1 MLILLKN
8 ITCFS
13 PACLGGRDIV
23 IAGSRIYRILPGG
36 QARDHELYQSIIDG
50 TGLCAFPGLVDQ
62 HVHII
67 GGGGEEGFISRLP
80 EIGIEDIRAAGV
92 TTLVGLL
99 GADGCARSL
108 SALYAKAK
116 ALEEQGVTTY
126 IYAGS
131 YAMPPVTMTGSMVS
145 DLVLIDKVIGAGEIA
160 ISDHRSS
167 HPTLEDMIKLACD
180 VHLGGMLGGKAGIL
194 HLHVGDG
201 RDGLSLLFE
210 MMRQTDLPVNMF
222 IPTHTNRNPRLFSE
236 AMDYCRAGG
245 RIDLTSGEAAGIPVP
260 QAIAKLIDADIDLTR
275 VTVSSDSNGSTPGGS
290 PGKIGVLYEDLKNS
304 IVQNRLE
311 PETVWP
317 LFSENAAKV
326 LGLFPKKGVLQE
338 GSDADILITDRKYNP
353 QMLFCRGIAFS

>member
-8 ITCFS
+8 IKCYS
-13 PACLGGRDIV
+13 PVCLGRRDIL
-23 IAGSRIYRILPGG
+23 IAGSRIYRILPPERT
-36 QARDHELYQSIIDG
+36 QEDKLFETIIDG
-50 TGLCAFPGLVDQ
+50 TGLSAFPGLVDQ

-67 GGGGEEGFISRLP
+67 GGGGEEGFASRLP
-80 EIGIEDIRAAGV
+80 EISAEEIHAAGV

-99 GADGCARSL
+99 GADGSTRSL
-108 SALYAKAK
+108 PALYAKAK
-116 ALEEQGVTTY
+116 ALEAQGITTY

-131 YAMPPVTMTGSMVS
+131 YAMPPVTFTGSIVK
-145 DLVLIDKVIGAGEIA
+145 DLVLIDKVIGAGELA

-167 HPTLEDMIKLACD
+167 HPTLSDLTKLACN
-180 VHLGGMLGGKAGIL
+180 VHLGGLLGGKAGIL

-245 RIDLTSGEAAGIPVP
+245 RIDLTAGEVAGIPVP
-260 QAIAKLIDADIDLTR
+260 QAITKLIDADIDLTR

-311 PETVWP
+311 PEIVWP